1 MLGQVNTPRR
11 RALALAAIIVAVL
24 SVPAV
29 SLAKRAHSVSTLR
42 AQDAAIEA
50 KSRAAVL
57 GLYSLDVKLA
67 ASRTQLASLER
78 QSAALRAQRAVL
90 RTQLAVARRSTR
102 VAQAHIAQRIRELYE
117 DGNVEPLEIV
127 LGSTSL
133 DDALTNL
140 DNLSRVS
147 SQSEA
152 VLGELKTARART
164 SSDQRA
170 LATRETALDEA
181 LREAVATEASLEAA
195 RAGRSAYIA
204 SLATARR
211 LNQEQISALVAR
223 AQAAQLRSAQLG
235 SRATD
240 VSDSSGPGFSPTDAG
255 PVPDGRAITVSAT
268 GYSLGGRTAS
278 GLPVGWG
285 IAAVDPSVIPLGTHM
300 WVPGY
305 GEAVAAD
312 TGGAVV
318 GARIDLW
325 FPTVAQA
332 DDWGRRTVTI
342 VLH

>member
-1 MLGQVNTPRR
+1 VLGQVHTPRR
-11 RALALAAIIVAVL
+11 RALALAAISLAVL

-29 SLAKRAHSVSTLR
+29 SLAKRTHSVSTLR
-42 AQDAAIEA
+42 ARDAAIEA

-78 QSAALRAQRAVL
+78 QAAALRAQRNVL

-102 VAQAHIAQRIRELYE
+102 IAQTRIAQRLTELYE
-117 DGNVEPLEIV
+117 NGTVEPLEIV
-127 LGSTSL
+127 LGSKSL

-140 DNLSRVS
+140 DNLARVS

-152 VLGELKTARART
+152 ILAELKTARAHVTADEHSLSTR
-164 SSDQRA
+164 QAA
-170 LATRETALDEA
+170 LATALQEA
-181 LREAVATEASLEAA
+181 AATESSLEAA
-195 RAGRSAYIA
+195 HADRAAYIV
-204 SLATARR
+204 SLAAERR
-211 LNQEQISALVAR
+211 LNQNEIAT
-223 AQAAQLRSAQLG
+223 LRSAQLG
-235 SRATD
+235 DRATD
-240 VSDSSGPGFSPTDAG
+240 LSDTSRPGTLPSDVGPA
-255 PVPDGRAITVSAT
+255 PDGRSFTVSAT

-325 FPTVAQA
+325 FPSIAQA
-332 DDWGRRTVTI
+332 DQWGRRTVTI

>member
-1 MLGQVNTPRR
+1 VLGQVHTPRR
-11 RALALAAIIVAVL
+11 RALALAAISLAVL

-29 SLAKRAHSVSTLR
+29 SLAKRTHSVSTLR
-42 AQDAAIEA
+42 ARDAAIEA

-78 QSAALRAQRAVL
+78 QAAALRAQRNVL

-102 VAQAHIAQRIRELYE
+102 IAQTRIAQRLTELYE
-117 DGNVEPLEIV
+117 NGTVEPLEIV
-127 LGSTSL
+127 LGSKSL

-140 DNLSRVS
+140 DNLARVS

-152 VLGELKTARART
+152 ILAELKTARAHVTADEHSLSTR
-164 SSDQRA
+164 QAA
-170 LATRETALDEA
+170 LATALQEA
-181 LREAVATEASLEAA
+181 AATESSLEAA
-195 RAGRSAYIA
+195 HADRAAYIV
-204 SLATARR
+204 SLAAERR
-211 LNQEQISALVAR
+211 LNQNEIATLVANAR
-223 AQAAQLRSAQLG
+223 AAELRSAQLG
-235 SRATD
+235 DRATD
-240 VSDSSGPGFSPTDAG
+240 LSDTSGPGTLPSDVG
-255 PVPDGRAITVSAT
+255 PAPDGRSFTVSAT

-325 FPTVAQA
+325 FPSIAQA
-332 DDWGRRTVTI
+332 DQWGRRTVTI